1 MLKTSPKGLGLLG
14 SLNQV
19 SKPLRISDIASHPSS
34 VGFPENHPTMKP
46 FLGIPVWYHGEHVG
60 SIYLTEKERAQEFT
74 EEDEEILVMFASQAA
89 SIISNARRYEEEH
102 QAKVY
107 LETLLDLS
115 PMGVVVF
122 NTQTGD
128 LDFLNQEV
136 RRMMGDLGIPEEGLD
151 DIFEVLSFRRTDG
164 REISYMDLPAMRV
177 LLSAETVRAEEI
189 VVQAPSGKEI
199 TAVINAAPIFSESG
213 EIVSVVSVLQDM
225 TPLDN
230 LERKRAEFLGVVS
243 EELRTPLTTI
253 KGSAAALRSI
263 VESMNPTEPLQLLRI
278 IDQQADLMRSQVNS
292 LIEVSQIETGTL
304 SVVAELADVSELL
317 KEACGEFIRDHGA
330 SAIEPDIPAG
340 LPNVMVDKQRIGQV
354 LHNFL
359 RQAAKYSNESAPIKV
374 SASTVDIYVAIS
386 VSVEAS
392 FASPQETSVPSD
404 ESETPEVF
412 KKIVRSHA
420 KIEGMVS
427 QGEGLA
433 IAFCRGVV
441 ETHGG
446 RMHVEDGAGPGGM
459 TIAFTIP
466 SVDEPEEEAVSVSTP
481 HARHDGSPASEAA
494 RRLVYIDDPQVQGT
508 VRQVLSSAGYTPIT
522 AYDLDSLENLIKKET
537 PHLLLM
543 DLSSH
548 GAEGFELT
556 RHLSNA
562 FDVPVIVLSSQGD
575 DEDITRAFE
584 MGAADYMV
592 RPFSPTEL
600 VARIKASLRRRARE
614 GGPAPT
620 ELGHSKAIRWATWQ
634 STTRDVW

>member
-1 MLKTSPKGLGLLG
+1 MSSSQTSCQTAMASSQLEEETESDGLRREYGALKDRLKKLSEATLRNSENLDFGVVLQEIVDNSRSLTGARYGALLTYDETGAIQDFTTSGLSAKELELLKTSTKGLGLLG

-60 SIYLTEKERAQEFT
+60 NIYLTEKERAQEFT

-230 LERKRAEFLGVVS
+230 SERKRAEFLGVVS

-340 LPNVMVDKQRIGQV
+340 LPNVMVDKQRIG
-354 LHNFL
+354 
-359 RQAAKYSNESAPIKV
+359 
-374 SASTVDIYVAIS
+374 
-386 VSVEAS
+386 
-392 FASPQETSVPSD
+392 
-404 ESETPEVF
+404 
-412 KKIVRSHA
+412 
-420 KIEGMVS
+420 
-427 QGEGLA
+427 
-433 IAFCRGVV
+433 
-441 ETHGG
+441 
-446 RMHVEDGAGPGGM
+446 
-459 TIAFTIP
+459 
-466 SVDEPEEEAVSVSTP
+466 
-481 HARHDGSPASEAA
+481 
-494 RRLVYIDDPQVQGT
+494 
-508 VRQVLSSAGYTPIT
+508 
-522 AYDLDSLENLIKKET
+522 
-537 PHLLLM
+537 
-543 DLSSH
+543 
-548 GAEGFELT
+548 
-556 RHLSNA
+556 
-562 FDVPVIVLSSQGD
+562 
-575 DEDITRAFE
+575 
-584 MGAADYMV
+584 
-592 RPFSPTEL
+592 
-600 VARIKASLRRRARE
+600 
-614 GGPAPT
+614 
-620 ELGHSKAIRWATWQ
+620 
-634 STTRDVW
+634 